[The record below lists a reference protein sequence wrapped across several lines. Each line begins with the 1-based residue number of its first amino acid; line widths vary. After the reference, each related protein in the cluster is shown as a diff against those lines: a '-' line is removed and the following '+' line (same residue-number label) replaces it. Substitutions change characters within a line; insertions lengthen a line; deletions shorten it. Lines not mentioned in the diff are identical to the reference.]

1 MKVKSE
7 IDGCFHGMQVIGISH
22 EGHSHIK
29 TINEHKAYTE
39 TVCDLSSRRNRMP
52 SRQLIMMWSCCI
64 QQLCTVTSSDSIKV
78 SGCVGGAGVG
88 VGTGWIYTD
97 LINLTESGS
106 LWLGGGGGG
115 HIFICVVLI

>member
-78 SGCVGGAGVG
+78 SGCVGVARVIG
-88 VGTGWIYTD
+88 GTGWICTVHGD
-97 LINLTESGS
+97 
-106 LWLGGGGGG
+106 
-115 HIFICVVLI
+115 FI